1 MITKF
6 NTTAPTSGGK
16 SSKGSMKFV
25 LLIGLLVAGYFG
37 YKYYKDKQDE
47 TTS

>member
-6 NTTAPTSGGK
+6 NTTSSTPSVKSG
-16 SSKGSMKFV
+16 KGSMKFV